1 MISMLTFVFVF
12 YEKIYTK
19 TIDAKT
25 LSRKIP
31 QKLVLLAASGERE
44 GIWEAQTQ
52 ESYFPLFYFLMLFDF
67 FPICMC
73 DTKNIRILLKVKF

>member
-12 YEKIYTK
+12 YGKIYTK

-25 LSRKIP
+25 ISRKIP
-31 QKLVLLAASGERE
+31 QKLILLAASGERE

-52 ESYFPLFYFLMLFDF
+52 GSYFPLFYFLMLF
-67 FPICMC
+67 FPHLHM
-73 DTKNIRILLKVKF
+73 